1 VILKSTLPGNN
12 RAAWAQFFVEI
23 NGVGRFACRCRAACK
38 DQLRGKPAAE
48 PAAKWFHPG
57 RRWHASPTQR
67 IDESDS
73 RSDNCSAQFAGRQTS
88 KEPGSLGFAFARQPR
103 RPSLPWGSPLNDQAA
118 PL

>member
-48 PAAKWFHPG
+48 PAAK
-57 RRWHASPTQR
+57 
-67 IDESDS
+67 
-73 RSDNCSAQFAGRQTS
+73 
-88 KEPGSLGFAFARQPR
+88 
-103 RPSLPWGSPLNDQAA
+103 
-118 PL
+118 